1 MKLIKDLGMR
11 LSTPNSKKPVR
22 FGLYECPCC
31 HTHFEVQVQ
40 SVKSG
45 NTTKCNACARKLVGD
60 KKKLFDSDY
69 PKLYNKFLRERL
81 AKRLSP
87 EFLEYKEFKEY
98 CISLGYKEGLL
109 VNRIDTNELFTK
121 DNISISETRNPTVVL
136 KEVDFSYLPNFVEE
150 LEPRRYGSKDDIVRI
165 LKLECTKCG
174 THYDTIF
181 RKSKHSLFCPS
192 CVDTN
197 RALSFEVGEPIG
209 TNGITFVTKSE
220 LGNSYSIMKCGY
232 CNNIFEAVHTLY
244 STDSVKSCGCLAGKS
259 SLELHLKSF
268 IQSLNIPFKAN
279 DRTIIKPKELDLII
293 PSHKLAIE
301 FNGLFWH
308 SELQGKD
315 RKYHIDKTNSCK
327 ESGYELIHIFEHQW
341 KNKQE
346 IVKDIIKKRLGLV
359 ENKLFAR
366 KCQLRE
372 VETNEARTFL
382 EENHLQGYAN
392 ATYKIGLYYDN
403 ELVSIMTF
411 GKSRYDKK
419 VDWELIRFANKLGTN
434 VLGGASKILK
444 YFRTNYKGSLVSYCD
459 ISIFSGNLYKQLGF
473 EFSHLAKPNYFYF
486 DSMRNV
492 YSRVSFQKHK
502 LRDKLANF
510 NPTLSEWDN
519 MLNND
524 FNRYW
529 DCGNAVYI
537 LN

>member
-1 MKLIKDLGMR
+1 MPKRIEHK
-11 LSTPNSKKPVR
+11 
-22 FGLYECPCC
+22 
-31 HTHFEVQVQ
+31 
-40 SVKSG
+40 
-45 NTTKCNACARKLVGD
+45 VGD
-60 KKKLFDSDY
+60 IIGNNLTYLSD
-69 PKLYNKFLRERL
+69 E
-81 AKRLSP
+81 
-87 EFLEYKEFKEY
+87 
-98 CISLGYKEGLL
+98 
-109 VNRIDTNELFTK
+109 
-121 DNISISETRNPTVVL
+121 ETI
-136 KEVDFSYLPNFVEE
+136 KG
-150 LEPRRYGSKDDIVRI
+150 RRFIKVQ
-165 LKLECTKCG
+165 CHC
-174 THYDTIF
+174 
-181 RKSKHSLFCPS
+181 
-192 CVDTN
+192 
-197 RALSFEVGEPIG
+197 
-209 TNGITFVTKSE
+209 
-220 LGNSYSIMKCGY
+220 GNSFKGNYVDIKSNK
-232 CNNIFEAVHTLY
+232 
-244 STDSVKSCGCLAGKS
+244 VKSCGCLNHLKKISKFKEGNLVGNNGITFIKDLGTVSVDGKKEALFKCSCGNEFKNQITVIKQDVVISCGCKRGGNNFVPYAYQELIGNSGIKYLYDVEKTSNVRRAKLECHCGNIFENDVANIFHAKVKSCGCTTGIFTSKIEYPKNSVLGS
-259 SLELHLKSF
+259 SQIIYKEDTYTTPRGIRYAKFECHCGNEFETMINSVKTGNTTSCGCVKSKPEAELKSF

-502 LRDKLANF
+502 LKDKLANF